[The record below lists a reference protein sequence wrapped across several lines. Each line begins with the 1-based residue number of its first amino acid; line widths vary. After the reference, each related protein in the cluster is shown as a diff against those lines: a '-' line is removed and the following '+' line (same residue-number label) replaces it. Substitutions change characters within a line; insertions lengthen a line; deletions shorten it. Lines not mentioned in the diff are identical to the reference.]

1 MSNDFEVWRGKDLS
15 GLFRDIYNNQRQTQS
30 QIALLID
37 TLRPLVKN
45 SGDAAVIVPL
55 IKEYLDVSVKNDS
68 HLVRLAAIV
77 EKLYAAEKIIG
88 GGDSGVLSES
98 EKQKLLAT
106 AEEEVRK
113 LTNGQ
118 DRAIKQLETNVT
130 ATRELVEA
138 RTEVESE
145 DEDEEETEE

>member
-1 MSNDFEVWRGKDLS
+1 MANDFEVWKGKDLS
-15 GLFRDIYNNQRQTQS
+15 GLFRDIYNNQRTTQS

-77 EKLYAAEKIIG
+77 EKLYAAERIIG
-88 GGDSGVLSES
+88 GGDGGILTES

-106 AEEEVRK
+106 AEEEVKR
-113 LTNGQ
+113 LTDGQ
-118 DRAIKQLETNVT
+118 GKALKQLETNAM
-130 ATRELVEA
+130 ATKELVEA
-138 RTEVESE
+138 RTEIESE
-145 DEDEEETEE
+145 EEEEIEE